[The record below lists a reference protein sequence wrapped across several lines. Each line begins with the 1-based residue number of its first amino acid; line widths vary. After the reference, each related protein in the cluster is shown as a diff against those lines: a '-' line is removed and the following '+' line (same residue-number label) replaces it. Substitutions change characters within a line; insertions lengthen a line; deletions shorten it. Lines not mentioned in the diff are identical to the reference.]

1 MPERCPGDHPHLYS
15 FFKHEN
21 KFYRVGEGDFFGGP
35 FFLIQSNSWLADSA
49 VAPFE
54 GNESEARRKGRRV
67 LFLIPISHLVPFLEC
82 WNLTLL
88 NDRLRQWLRTCL
100 RMHEVWWWDE

>member
-54 GNESEARRKGRRV
+54 GNESEARRKGRCV
-67 LFLIPISHLVPFLEC
+67 LFLIPSFTFGTFFGMLEFNPLERQIAPMAK
-82 WNLTLL
+82 NLSE
-88 NDRLRQWLRTCL
+88 NA
-100 RMHEVWWWDE
+100 